1 MIYVYCDNGYH
12 VIQFSDEQCFS
23 ISICCY
29 IIWRASLD
37 DSPGPFVVLLDLDH
51 AANKVEEP
59 VRSGPE
65 AVAPGSTSNGQVS
78 IVAICV

>member
-1 MIYVYCDNGYH
+1 MTNPLETQLSHICLLKTLYSYVL
-12 VIQFSDEQCFS
+12 
-23 ISICCY
+23 CCY

-37 DSPGPFVVLLDLDH
+37 DSPGPFVVFLDLDH
-51 AANKVEEP
+51 AANKVREP

-65 AVAPGSTSNGQVS
+65 AVAPGSTSDGQVS